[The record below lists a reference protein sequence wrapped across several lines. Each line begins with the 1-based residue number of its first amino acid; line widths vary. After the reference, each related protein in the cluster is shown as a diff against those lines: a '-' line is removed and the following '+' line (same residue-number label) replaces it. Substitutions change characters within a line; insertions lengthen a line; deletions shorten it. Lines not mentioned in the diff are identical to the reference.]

1 MCACR
6 CPRCVSGVARGWAEG
21 GRVAR
26 RPHTWHAPG
35 SVYAVHVGQ
44 RVHSAALKLKAGG
57 EQLGTRCKLRAS
69 KSPDQADEAWTIEK
83 RRIDQI
89 SAVTKHSHWCASHP
103 IFGAYQLP
111 TSPGRSFRPA
121 RVSVPVLSS
130 RAEMAETLAAGR
142 GRWAA
147 RHFAPVCRAG
157 NGLICEYR
165 AQAEHGWRFAEACI
179 RWLDRWSPADVLTL
193 RSAYFPLRL
202 RAVMCVQAP

>member
-1 MCACR
+1 M
-6 CPRCVSGVARGWAEG
+6 
-21 GRVAR
+21 AR

-89 SAVTKHSHWCASHP
+89 SAVNNHSNYGASHP
-103 IFGAYQLP
+103 ISGAYQLP

-130 RAEMAETLAAGR
+130 RAEKAETLAAGR
-142 GRWAA
+142 GQWAA
-147 RHFAPVCRAG
+147 RHFARVCRAG

-165 AQAEHGWRFAEACI
+165 AQAEDGWRFVHTAARSME
-179 RWLDRWSPADVLTL
+179 PADVLTL
-193 RSAYFPLRL
+193 SHAEISLL
-202 RAVMCVQAP
+202 CVR